1 MSRVWPLAI
10 EATCRTFTDRL
21 RGSVMSA
28 ANSAKCEITVSSR
41 SSRPSACANA
51 AAVEVKLLLSEYSNC
66 GRLALYGAH
75 HPSATTRPC
84 LHHHQAVHLDVRT
97 LIQRVQEAEDR
108 GRIDPLIRWRAARQ
122 GTRHDASLGHLE
134 PNRRGPQM

>member
-1 MSRVWPLAI
+1 
-10 EATCRTFTDRL
+10 
-21 RGSVMSA
+21 MSA

-51 AAVEVKLLLSEYSNC
+51 AAVEVKLLLSEYSSC

-84 LHHHQAVHLDVRT
+84 RT
-97 LIQRVQEAEDR
+97 TIRLCISMS
-108 GRIDPLIRWRAARQ
+108 GRSSRASRKLRIAA
-122 GTRHDASLGHLE
+122 GST
-134 PNRRGPQM
+134 P